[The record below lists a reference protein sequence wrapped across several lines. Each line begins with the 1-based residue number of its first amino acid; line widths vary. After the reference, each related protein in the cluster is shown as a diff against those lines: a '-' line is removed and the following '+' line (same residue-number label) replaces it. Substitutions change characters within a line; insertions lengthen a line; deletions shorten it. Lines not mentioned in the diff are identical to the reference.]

1 MPKPLAA
8 EGADTKFNSK
18 NNQKQSQYS
27 QVPIFNSVTS
37 SLIFGF
43 EVNPAFFF
51 KLLTLVEKAVLNE
64 MVSVQPIY
72 QKSRVDSQGLH
83 SLGWWVVTGY
93 KSSSMSMCLALQL
106 HVAGV
111 FIVCQKTNILGW

>member
-1 MPKPLAA
+1 
-8 EGADTKFNSK
+8 
-18 NNQKQSQYS
+18 
-27 QVPIFNSVTS
+27 
-37 SLIFGF
+37 
-43 EVNPAFFF
+43 
-51 KLLTLVEKAVLNE
+51 

-111 FIVCQKTNILGW
+111 FIVCQKQISWDDNSVEKFMTQLKDTGDGDEAGAPPTLKTRVCTDYSFELMIALNKKSQAIIEVIIIHLEG

>member
-27 QVPIFNSVTS
+27 QVPIFNSVTN

-51 KLLTLVEKAVLNE
+51 KLLTLIGKAVLNE
-64 MVSVQPIY
+64 MVSTNMYECANDLWKI
-72 QKSRVDSQGLH
+72 KSELTGS
-83 SLGWWVVTGY
+83 SLPRMVGRYW
-93 KSSSMSMCLALQL
+93 
-106 HVAGV
+106 
-111 FIVCQKTNILGW
+111 I